1 MTSSELKA
9 LYQRSVTDCHR
20 ALMQEYGRYV
30 YSIIFNKL
38 RVCGTREDIEE
49 CFSDVFADIFIKLD
63 DDRLLEGDI
72 KALIGTVAK
81 RSAIGRFRS
90 LTAAQK
96 HIASTDDEDMERL
109 ASDISVEAHAEG
121 SELRR
126 LLLCKIRELG
136 EPDATILIQKYYYN
150 RRSDEIAANVSM
162 TASSVRSR
170 CTRAMEKLRVKLAEI
185 GITE

>member
-1 MTSSELKA
+1 MNGSELKA
-9 LYQRSVTDCHR
+9 LYNASVSGCHR

-30 YSIIFNKL
+30 YSIVFNKL
-38 RVCGTREDIEE
+38 RLCGTREDIEE

-63 DDRLLEGDI
+63 DNELMEGDI
-72 KALIGTVAK
+72 NALIGTVAK
-81 RSAIGRFRS
+81 RTAIDRFRS

-96 HIASTDDEDMERL
+96 HVVSTDDEDMERL

-126 LLLCKIRELG
+126 LLLSKIRELG

-150 RRSDEIAANVSM
+150 LKSEEIAGNVSM

>member
-1 MTSSELKA
+1 MTSSELRT
-9 LYQRSVTDCHR
+9 LYRTSVSDCHR

-30 YSIIFNKL
+30 YSIVFNKL
-38 RVCGTREDIEE
+38 RLCGTREDIEE
-49 CFSDVFADIFIKLD
+49 CFSDVFADIFIMLD
-63 DDRLLEGDI
+63 ENELLEGNI

-81 RSAIGRFRS
+81 RTAIDRFRS

-96 HIASTDDEDMERL
+96 HIVSTDEKDMSGL

-126 LLLCKIRELG
+126 LLISKIEELG
-136 EPDATILIQKYYYN
+136 EPDATILIQKYHYN
-150 RRSDEIAANVSM
+150 RKSEEIAKSVSM

-170 CTRAMEKLRVKLAEI
+170 CTRAMEKLRAKLAEI

>member
-1 MTSSELKA
+1 MTSSELRT
-9 LYQRSVTDCHR
+9 LYSTSVSDCHR
-20 ALMQEYGRYV
+20 ALIKEYGRYV

-38 RVCGTREDIEE
+38 RLCGTKEDIEE

-63 DDRLLEGDI
+63 EDKLLVTDI

-81 RSAIGRFRS
+81 RTAIDRFRTLFAS
-90 LTAAQK
+90 QK
-96 HIASTDDEDMERL
+96 HIENTDENDMSL
-109 ASDISVEAHAEG
+109 IPADISVEAHAES

-126 LLLCKIRELG
+126 LLISKIKELG
-136 EPDATILIQKYYYN
+136 EPDSTILIQKYYYN
-150 RRSDEIAANVSM
+150 RKSEEIAKNVSM

-170 CTRAMEKLRVKLAEI
+170 CTRAMEKLRTKLAEI

>member
-1 MTSSELKA
+1 MTSSELRT
-9 LYQRSVTDCHR
+9 LYRTSVSGCHR

-30 YSIIFNKL
+30 YSIVFNKL
-38 RVCGTREDIEE
+38 RLCGTREDIEE

-63 DDRLLEGDI
+63 DNELMEDDI

-81 RSAIGRFRS
+81 RTAIDRFRS

-96 HIASTDDEDMERL
+96 HIVNADDEEIARL
-109 ASDISVEAHAEG
+109 VSDTSVEAHAED
-121 SELRR
+121 SDLRR
-126 LLLCKIRELG
+126 LLLSKIVELG
-136 EPDATILIQKYYYN
+136 KPDATILIQKYYYD
-150 RRSDEIAANVSM
+150 RKSEEIAKSVSM

-170 CTRAMEKLRVKLAEI
+170 CTRAMEKLRAKLAEI

>member
-1 MTSSELKA
+1 MTSSELKT
-9 LYQRSVTDCHR
+9 LFHTSVSGCHR

-38 RVCGTREDIEE
+38 RLCGTQEDIEE

-63 DDRLLEGDI
+63 EDQLFGGDV
-72 KALIGTVAK
+72 KSLIGTVAK
-81 RSAIGRFRS
+81 RTAIDRFRS
-90 LTAAQK
+90 LTAAQS
-96 HIASTDDEDMERL
+96 HMVSTDENDMSEL
-109 ASDISVEAHAEG
+109 ASDMSVEAHAER

-126 LLLCKIRELG
+126 LLLSKIEELG
-136 EPDATILIQKYYYN
+136 EPDSTILIQKYYYN
-150 RRSDEIAANVSM
+150 RKSDEIAKSVSM

-170 CTRAMEKLRVKLAEI
+170 CTRAMGKLRAKLAEI

>member
-1 MTSSELKA
+1 MTSSELKV
-9 LYQRSVTDCHR
+9 LYRKSVSDCHR
-20 ALMQEYGRYV
+20 ALMKEYGRYV

-38 RVCGTREDIEE
+38 RLCGTREDIEE

-63 DDRLLEGDI
+63 EDQLMESDI

-81 RSAIGRFRS
+81 RSAIDRFRS
-90 LTAAQK
+90 LTSAQK
-96 HIASTDDEDMERL
+96 HIVNADDEDMDRL

-150 RRSDEIAANVSM
+150 RKSNEIAENVSM

-170 CTRAMEKLRVKLAEI
+170 CARAMEKLRIKLAEI